1 MNSTAVS
8 SEGCTTGEA
17 ADRKGCRGR
26 TRDGTGQLS
35 GARSYLG
42 ASVGPRP
49 PQAVW
54 PSGTDTEEQGRAA
67 AELNS
72 GQTHRAR

>member
-17 ADRKGCRGR
+17 ADRKGR

-54 PSGTDTEEQGRAA
+54 PSGTDAEEQGRAA

>member
-42 ASVGPRP
+42 PASAQGPRR
-49 PQAVW
+49 
-54 PSGTDTEEQGRAA
+54 PSGRA
-67 AELNS
+67 ERTRRS
-72 GQTHRAR
+72 RAVQQLS